1 VRRRTP
7 APGRARPD
15 REVDGTTLKVVIASL
30 IAFTSL
36 LSAVGAWRAAE
47 ADDNAASQER
57 KAFADVVAAGRERA
71 QIAARIDEAVFDFI
85 RSQVYA
91 RQAGVL
97 AGRARSAARP
107 DAARLR
113 AEAAALNRVSRR
125 IRDFVDRDAVTPD
138 GEFVID
144 EKLKRDFDVAER
156 RLDLDPKPELRQA
169 DDLSSKSEWLV
180 LTTTVMIAAA
190 FFFTLAQVSRK
201 RARALYMSIGLIVLV
216 AAAASL
222 AMLEAL
228 R

>member
-1 VRRRTP
+1 
-7 APGRARPD
+7 
-15 REVDGTTLKVVIASL
+15 
-30 IAFTSL
+30 
-36 LSAVGAWRAAE
+36 
-47 ADDNAASQER
+47 
-57 KAFADVVAAGRERA
+57 
-71 QIAARIDEAVFDFI
+71 
-85 RSQVYA
+85 
-91 RQAGVL
+91 VL
-97 AGRARSAARP
+97 AGRARSAAPP

-138 GEFVID
+138 GEFVLD
-144 EKLKRDFDVAER
+144 EKLKRDLELAER

-201 RARALYMSIGLIVLV
+201 RARALYLSIGLIVLV